1 MFLERQIQHIRP
13 GKWEELEV
21 MDQNFNKVESRNGF
35 PAKRR
40 LRCYIGGLTNNTLV
54 IERDWESLAA
64 MEAAYMKVFMDPD
77 WQALSAPLDAI
88 VESNQTE
95 VYFVLS

>member
-1 MFLERQIQHIRP
+1 MFLERQVQQIHP
-13 GKWEELEV
+13 GKWEELETL
-21 MDQNFNKVESRNGF
+21 DPKFNKVESRNGF
-35 PAKRR
+35 PSKRR
-40 LRCYIGGLTNNTLV
+40 LRCYIGGHSNNTLV

-77 WQALSAPLDAI
+77 WQALSAPLDGV
-88 VESNQTE
+88 VESTQTE